1 MAQADLNEDVAER
14 QELGRLVEDATTQLR
29 QALANNFAGT
39 VTLHSPHT
47 AAGALAAVLN
57 DVLKAAREVEAR
69 AEGIARDR
77 DDLDQ
82 ELAEVEARLAQEIT
96 DHERTTRELRQQR
109 SVLRNVIDAFPYCI
123 FWKDREGVY
132 LGANENKLRALGLG
146 SVDELIGKTDYDT
159 AISKENAEF
168 YRTID
173 RRVMDSNEP
182 ILNLEETQQRPDGP
196 HVLLTTKVPLHDD
209 AGSVT
214 GILGMYVDVTERTRM
229 DPSGNND
236 EKALATM
243 RSLLRLSGRGAG

>member
-1 MAQADLNEDVAER
+1 MADADRNEDVVDR
-14 QELGRLVEDATTQLR
+14 QTVGRLVEEVTAQLR
-29 QALANNFAGT
+29 RALSNDFGGT
-39 VTLHSPHT
+39 VSLGASDS
-47 AAGALAAVLN
+47 ALGALAEVLN
-57 DVLKAAREVEAR
+57 DVLKAARQVEAR

-77 DDLDQ
+77 DDLDR
-82 ELAEVEARLAQEIT
+82 ELAQVEARLAQEIT

-132 LGANENKLRALGLG
+132 LGANENKLRALGLA
-146 SVDELIGKTDYDT
+146 SVDQLIGKTDYDT

-168 YRTID
+168 YRTVD

-182 ILNLEETQQRPDGP
+182 VLNLEETQQRADGP

-229 DPSGNND
+229 DPSGND
-236 EKALATM
+236 ENALAAM